1 MVQARHIFIKK
12 VRDCDYG
19 GRTFQQNLR
28 SSVSA
33 VLRNLGLIAE
43 CAVTISRLIN
53 SNENERIQEEQRP
66 GGTT

>member
-1 MVQARHIFIKK
+1 M
-12 VRDCDYG
+12 
-19 GRTFQQNLR
+19 
-28 SSVSA
+28 SA
-33 VLRNLGLIAE
+33 VLRNLGLIVE